1 MSHVRKPPRI
11 LAGARSKRAAKRSRQ
26 RSDTT
31 MAAHDRSSA
40 SRIVLA
46 LAALNMPAVAFSQS
60 AATDTPA
67 AGRLHQVVVSA
78 KRMNDNGANNLA
90 LDKLTQPLLETPQ
103 SISSVSQ
110 TDLSDQGVTDLNEA
124 LRMVPGITLGAG
136 ETSFQGNN
144 PYLRGFPTKDDMY
157 VDGERD
163 FGYYYRDPFDD
174 ERVEVLEGPSSI
186 LFGQGST
193 GGVINQ
199 VSKSPTLEPLLEGT
213 AAVGTD
219 DLERATLDLDMPLA
233 QLGTGAAF
241 RLDLMGD
248 HYGVADRDEVHGDR
262 WGAAPSLALGLG
274 TPTRFEVSYFHQTEH
289 DIPDLGIPWYHGRPA
304 PVRRSNF
311 YGFTSDYLDTDVNI
325 VTARLEHDLN
335 DSMTLSSQLRYSS
348 DDREFRETEADIPK
362 GIPADTPVTDITVAR
377 NAVPSL
383 QGSGTSTLLD
393 DQTDLTTRLSTG
405 AVTHALVTGFE
416 LTREQSKAAYF
427 NDVGVPGTSLS
438 YPTMPPYSV
447 TASYVALSENTDVKT
462 AGIFGLD
469 TLQWGNW
476 QIMAGGREDLFD
488 APYASAHYSSAGL
501 ITSQTSNDQVNR
513 IFSYRAAVVYEP
525 AANGSIYALT
535 GTSFDPSAEGVIS
548 LISSGRGLAQ
558 ANLNTDPEKTRTY
571 ELGSKWQLADD
582 RLLLTGSLFRTEM
595 FDARVPDP
603 DNPSFN
609 IVGGDE
615 RIDGGQLEAK
625 GYITRAFAIEAS
637 YTYLDSEVMRTTP
650 GGPLL
655 GAPLT
660 NAPRNASSLQLQYQV
675 MQPLQIGFG
684 ALQASSQLGQDTAAS
699 YEVAPGYV
707 IWNAM
712 AKYSFSPKVVVQ
724 LNLDNLTDRN
734 YIEEVHPFHVVPGE
748 GFVAMLSIRVR
759 Q

>member
-1 MSHVRKPPRI
+1 
-11 LAGARSKRAAKRSRQ
+11 
-26 RSDTT
+26 
-31 MAAHDRSSA
+31 
-40 SRIVLA
+40 VLA
-46 LAALNMPAVAFSQS
+46 LAALNMPALAFSQ
-60 AATDTPA
+60 AATTEGA
-67 AGRLHQVVVSA
+67 AADRLHQVVVSA

-90 LDKLTQPLLETPQ
+90 LDKLTQPLLDTPQ
-103 SISSVSQ
+103 SISSLSD
-110 TDLSDQGVTDLNEA
+110 TDLSDQGVTDLAAA
-124 LRMVPGITLGAG
+124 LRAAPGITLGAG
-136 ETSFQGNN
+136 ETSFQGDN

-199 VSKSPTLEPLLEGT
+199 VSKSPTLEPLLAGT

-219 DLERATLDLDMPLA
+219 DLQRATLDLDAPLT
-233 QLGTGAAF
+233 QLGDGAAF
-241 RLDLMGD
+241 RVNLLGD
-248 HYGVADRDEVHGDR
+248 HYGVADRDDVHGDR

-274 TPTRFEVSYFHQTEH
+274 TPTRFELSYFHQTSH
-289 DIPDLGIPWYHGRPA
+289 DIPDLGIPWFHGSPA
-304 PVRRSNF
+304 QVRRSNF

-325 VTARLEHDLN
+325 VTARIEHDLS

-348 DDREFRETEADIPK
+348 DNREFRETEADIPK
-362 GIPADTPVTDITVAR
+362 GTPADTPVTDITVER

-383 QGSGTSTLLD
+383 QGNGASTLLD
-393 DQTDLTTRLSTG
+393 DQTDLMTQFATG
-405 AVTHALVTGFE
+405 AVTHAIVTGFE
-416 LTREQSKAAYF
+416 LTREQSSATYF
-427 NDVGVPGTSLS
+427 NDVGVPSTSLA
-438 YPTMPPYSV
+438 YPTMPAYSV
-447 TASYVALSENTDVKT
+447 TESYAALSESTDVKT

-476 QIMAGGREDLFD
+476 QVMAGGREDLFD
-488 APYASAHYSSAGL
+488 APYASAHYSATGL
-501 ITSQTSNDQVNR
+501 IPSDTNADQVNR
-513 IFSYRAAVVYEP
+513 IFSYRGAVVYKP
-525 AANGSIYALT
+525 APNGSIYALT

-558 ANLNTDPEKTRTY
+558 ANLNTDPEKTHTY
-571 ELGSKWQLADD
+571 EVGSKWQLADN
-582 RLLLTGSLFRTEM
+582 RLMMTGALFRTEK
-595 FDARVPDP
+595 FNARVPNPDDP
-603 DNPSFN
+603 AFN

-615 RIDGGQLEAK
+615 RVDGAQVEAK
-625 GYITRAFAIEAS
+625 GYLTPALDIDAS
-637 YTYLDSEVMRTTP
+637 YTYLASEVMRTTT

-660 NAPRNASSLQLQYQV
+660 NAPRNASSVQLEYQIA
-675 MQPLQIGFG
+675 QPLQIGFG

-707 IWNAM
+707 VWNAM
-712 AKYSFSPKVVVQ
+712 AKYSFSPKIVVQ

>member
-1 MSHVRKPPRI
+1 MSHVRKPPGTP
-11 LAGARSKRAAKRSRQ
+11 AGIRSNRRATRHR
-26 RSDTT
+26 RGSDTPISGP
-31 MAAHDRSSA
+31 DRSSA
-40 SRIVLA
+40 SRVVLA
-46 LAALNMPAVAFSQS
+46 LAALNVPALAFSQT
-60 AATDTPA
+60 AATEGPSAD
-67 AGRLHQVVVSA
+67 RLHQVVVSA

-90 LDKLTQPLLETPQ
+90 LDKLTQPLLDTPQ
-103 SISSVSQ
+103 SISSMSSA
-110 TDLSDQGVTDLNEA
+110 DLADQGVTDLGEA
-124 LRMVPGITLGAG
+124 LRTAPGITLGAG
-136 ETSFQGNN
+136 ETSFQGDN

-174 ERVEVLEGPSSI
+174 ERVELLQGPSSI

-199 VSKSPTLEPLLEGT
+199 VSKSPTLEPLLAGT

-219 DLERATLDLDMPLA
+219 DLQRATLDLDTPLPVGA
-233 QLGTGAAF
+233 GAAF
-241 RLDLMGD
+241 RMNLMGD
-248 HYGVADRDEVHGDR
+248 HYGVADRDDVHGDR

-274 TPTRFEVSYFHQTEH
+274 TPTRFEVSYFHQTSH
-289 DIPDLGIPWYHGRPA
+289 DIPDLGIPWFHGSPA
-304 PVRRSNF
+304 QVRRSNF

-325 VTARLEHDLN
+325 VTARIEHDLS

-348 DDREFRETEADIPK
+348 DNREFRETEASIPK
-362 GIPADTPVTDITVAR
+362 GTPADTPVADITVAR

-383 QGSGTSTLLD
+383 QGNGTSTLLD
-393 DQTDLTTRLSTG
+393 DQTDLITRISTG
-405 AVTHALVTGFE
+405 AVTHAIVTGFE
-416 LTREQSKAAYF
+416 LTREKSSATFF
-427 NDVGVPGTSLS
+427 NDVGVPSTGLA

-447 TASYVALSENTDVKT
+447 AEVYPALSDSTDVKT
-462 AGIFGLD
+462 AGVFALD

-476 QIMAGGREDLFD
+476 QVMAAGREDLFD
-488 APYASAHYSSAGL
+488 APYSSAHYSAAGL
-501 ITSQTSNDQVNR
+501 VTSQTSNDQVNR
-513 IFSYRAAVVYEP
+513 IFSYRGAVVYKP
-525 AANGSIYALT
+525 APNGSIYALT

-558 ANLNTDPEKTRTY
+558 ANLNTDPEKTHTY

-582 RLLLTGSLFRTEM
+582 RLLMTGALFRTEK
-595 FDARVPDP
+595 FNARVPNP
-603 DNPSFN
+603 DDAAFN

-615 RIDGGQLEAK
+615 RVDGAQVEAK
-625 GYITRAFAIEAS
+625 GYITPALDIDAS
-637 YTYLDSEVMRTTP
+637 YTYLASEVMRTTT

-660 NAPRNASSLQLQYQV
+660 NTPRNASSLQLEYQIA
-675 MQPLQIGFG
+675 QPLQIGFG

-712 AKYSFSPKVVVQ
+712 AKYTFSPKIVVQ
-724 LNLDNLTDRN
+724 LDLDNLTDRN